1 MVFMKSLRL
10 ELLDDPLFMLGF
22 KSKFT
27 KIIKLILYQ
36 NQSHLSK
43 IKKMLN
49 SKKQQRLPLLQLLE
63 SHEESIF

>member
-36 NQSHLSK
+36 NQSQSSK

-49 SKKQQRLPLLQLLE
+49 SKKLQRLPLLQLLE

>member
-10 ELLDDPLFMLGF
+10 ELLGDPLFMLGF